1 MRILVLGAG
10 GTGGYFGG
18 RLAQSGADVTFLVR
32 PARAAQLDAKGLQ
45 IRSPLGDADLRVA
58 HVTADALPALAQA
71 RPFDMVLLSCKAY
84 DLDSSMDAIA
94 PAVGETAWV
103 LPILNGL
110 RHYAPLDARFGAQR
124 VVGGLC
130 FISAMKGA
138 DGEVR
143 HLGQPAS
150 ITFGERAFGERAP
163 EERALEE
170 QHANATDSERT
181 AAFAAL
187 CARAS
192 IDHVRSMR
200 IAREQWTKF
209 TFLAT
214 LAAATCLMRAP
225 VGRIVAAQGGDAF
238 VQALYAEC
246 LAVARAEGEPIEATA
261 QETALA
267 TLTAPGSPLKA
278 SMLRDLEAG
287 QAVEAMQI
295 VGDMVLRARA
305 AGMDAPALSAAWVH
319 LQAYEAGRTA

>member
-1 MRILVLGAG
+1 L
-10 GTGGYFGG
+10 
-18 RLAQSGADVTFLVR
+18 S
-32 PARAAQLDAKGLQ
+32 
-45 IRSPLGDADLRVA
+45 
-58 HVTADALPALAQA
+58 ALASAQ
-71 RPFDMVLLSCKAY
+71 PFDMVLLSCKAY

-94 PAVGETAWV
+94 PAVGADTWV

-110 RHYAPLDARFGAQR
+110 RHYAPLDERFGAER

-150 ITFGERAFGERAP
+150 ITFGERVHGA
-163 EERALEE
+163 
-170 QHANATDSERT
+170 DSART

-187 CARAS
+187 CARAN

-200 IAREQWTKF
+200 IARDQWTKF

-214 LAAATCLMRAP
+214 LAAATCTMRAP

-238 VQALYAEC
+238 VRALYAEC
-246 LAVARAEGEPIEATA
+246 LAVARAEGEPIDEAA
-261 QETALA
+261 QQTALA

-295 VGDMVLRARA
+295 VGDMFLRARA
-305 AGMDAPALSAAWVH
+305 AGMDAPMLGAAWVH
-319 LQAYEAGRTA
+319 LQAYESGRAA

>member
-1 MRILVLGAG
+1 ME
-10 GTGGYFGG
+10 
-18 RLAQSGADVTFLVR
+18 
-32 PARAAQLDAKGLQ
+32 
-45 IRSPLGDADLRVA
+45 
-58 HVTADALPALAQA
+58 
-71 RPFDMVLLSCKAY
+71 
-84 DLDSSMDAIA
+84 AIA
-94 PAVGETAWV
+94 PAVSKNTWV

-110 RHYAPLDARFGAQR
+110 RHYAPLDERFGAQR

-150 ITFGERAFGERAP
+150 MTFGERLGDV
-163 EERALEE
+163 
-170 QHANATDSERT
+170 DSERT
-181 AAFAAL
+181 RAFAAL
-187 CARAS
+187 CARAN
-192 IDHVRSMR
+192 IDHVRSLR

-238 VQALYAEC
+238 VRTLYAEC
-246 LAVARAEGEPIEATA
+246 LAVARAEGEPIDEAA
-261 QETALA
+261 QSTALA

-295 VGDMVLRARA
+295 VGDIVLRARA
-305 AGMDAPALSAAWVH
+305 AGMEAPMMTSAWVH